1 MPKHWYDDQ
10 AALDALS
17 ESLVDLIAMFPKR
30 MVRVDELV
38 HTFRMPLSHIQILA
52 LVSHRDLSIGELSGM
67 LGVAKPNITPL
78 VDALNS
84 RGLVER
90 VRSDRDRRIVQVHI
104 LPAGAECL
112 EEVRK
117 VVKRQICDWPA
128 SFSRNEARNLG
139 RSLDTLIDTMNRM
152 DGIS

>member
-1 MPKHWYDDQ
+1 
-10 AALDALS
+10 
-17 ESLVDLIAMFPKR
+17 
-30 MVRVDELV
+30 
-38 HTFRMPLSHIQILA
+38 
-52 LVSHRDLSIGELSGM
+52 M